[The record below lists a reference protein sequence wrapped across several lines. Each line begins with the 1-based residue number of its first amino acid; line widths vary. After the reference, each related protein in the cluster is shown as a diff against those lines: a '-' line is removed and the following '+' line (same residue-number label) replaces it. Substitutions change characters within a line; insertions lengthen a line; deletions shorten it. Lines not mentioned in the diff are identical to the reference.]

1 VLLGMLALLLLLES
15 IDFLVAWAQKQDVYI
30 CDFAGALQKYEQ
42 QLFMYYRNSN
52 TKYWRD
58 DFHTFNLLLKYNH
71 ESIIFKRN
79 QN

>member
-1 VLLGMLALLLLLES
+1 MLDPCVLLGMLALLLLLES

-42 QLFMYYRNSN
+42 QLFMYY
-52 TKYWRD
+52 
-58 DFHTFNLLLKYNH
+58 TFNLLLKYNH